1 MILGS
6 MGSVRSMLIQT
17 QMTLIED
24 LTTVILVR
32 HAGVLVCLIDF
43 KAAETVAIRDLI
55 HPLFPEGAPVVDVV
69 IMSASSN
76 DDRFKNVF
84 KDMGRMCRVSAVL
97 AKKYEQYKLVQWLEA
112 RRYLGQIIICEETA
126 MLRAAVAIFL

>member
-1 MILGS
+1 
-6 MGSVRSMLIQT
+6 
-17 QMTLIED
+17 MTLIED

-55 HPLFPEGAPVVDVV
+55 HPLFPERAPVVDVV